1 MATKKTGAKKKSA
14 TKQQKLLAEVIKAK
28 GSARAVADEMRAAG
42 HKSSQQ
48 SVDAWAKGLWPPRP
62 ATQDALK
69 KLYQIPSPWG
79 RA

>member
-1 MATKKTGAKKKSA
+1 MAKKKSA
-14 TKQQKLLAEVIKAK
+14 PKKPAPQQKLLAEIVKER
-28 GSARAVADEMRAAG
+28 GSARAVADEMKAAG

-48 SVDAWAKGLWPPRP
+48 SVDAWVKGLWPPRP

-69 KLYQIPSPWG
+69 KLYKIPTPWV